1 MTPRPV
7 PILALAIILAA
18 CGGAASPEPP
28 ATDLPAT
35 APPASAIPG
44 TPPAA
49 TPHGEQQIGGA
60 TSIQY
65 DSIAQYAAFYDG
77 VAIVRVVDISP
88 LRWNTPS
95 GERPSEAD
103 LHASISGTTQKV
115 LVIGRVF
122 TVELVREVR
131 GAWPA
136 PGQRAAWW
144 VPGGRIGADEVI
156 STGPNLREPA
166 IGELA
171 VAFTADQT
179 YSSAIPLR
187 YIGDLFP
194 VDASGRVETFDDSE
208 TVTLDTLD
216 QALP

>member
-1 MTPRPV
+1 MTARSVPV
-7 PILALAIILAA
+7 LALVLTLVA

-28 ATDLPAT
+28 ATDLPT
-35 APPASAIPG
+35 PPAMAG
-44 TPPAA
+44 TPAA
-49 TPHGEQQIGGA
+49 TPHGEQQIGSAMSGP
-60 TSIQY
+60 Y
-65 DSIAQYAAFYDG
+65 GSIAEYATYFDG

-122 TVELVREVR
+122 TVELVRQVR
-131 GAWPA
+131 GTWPA
-136 PGQRAAWW
+136 PGQQAVRWIS
-144 VPGGRIGADEVI
+144 GGRIGADEVI
-156 STGPNLREPA
+156 STGRTLREPA
-166 IGELA
+166 VGELA
-171 VAFTADQT
+171 VAFTADQA
-179 YSSAIPLR
+179 YSSELPLS
-187 YIGDLFP
+187 YIGSFSLFAT
-194 VDASGRVETFDDSE
+194 DASGRVETFDDSE

>member
-7 PILALAIILAA
+7 PVLALALTLAA
-18 CGGAASPEPP
+18 CGGAAGPEPP
-28 ATDLPAT
+28 VTDLPAT

-65 DSIAQYAAFYDG
+65 DSIAQYAAWYDG

-103 LHASISGTTQKV
+103 LHASLSGTTQKV

-122 TVELVREVR
+122 TVELVRQVR
-131 GAWPA
+131 GTWPA
-136 PGQRAAWW
+136 PGQQAVWW
-144 VPGGRIGADEVI
+144 ISGGRIGADEVI
-156 STGPNLREPA
+156 STGPRLREPA
-166 IGELA
+166 VGELA
-171 VAFTADQT
+171 VAFTAAQP
-179 YSSAIPLR
+179 YGSVPPLR
-187 YIGDLFP
+187 YIGSLFAT
-194 VDASGRVETFDDSE
+194 DASGRVETFDSSE
-208 TVTLDTLD
+208 MVTLDTLD